1 MKSDYENLGVDTRH
15 PEDTRSIYSATGG
28 GRTRPAARGGRASRW
43 DGTGRGGPCKV
54 AGRHALGMRKAPRQR
69 GLSWVLQ
76 RTTESILA
84 PAPTGAMERPAME
97 DLGGA

>member
-1 MKSDYENLGVDTRH
+1 MTTPARAL
-15 PEDTRSIYSATGG
+15 SAWV
-28 GRTRPAARGGRASRW
+28 R
-43 DGTGRGGPCKV
+43 
-54 AGRHALGMRKAPRQR
+54 RHALDMRKAPRQR